1 MSFQA
6 YQKTVQTTEAPR
18 QTEYRIFAQITGELI
33 RAQENPDNIQ
43 ALIKALD
50 RNRRLWMILAADCRE
65 ATNQLPDDLKARII
79 SISIWVT
86 KHSNAVARREESIDE
101 LIDVNRT
108 IMQGLQQPVPAP
120 ATETAAVPSV

>member
-18 QTEYRIFAQITGELI
+18 QTEYRVFAQVTGELI
-33 RAQENPDNIQ
+33 RAQENPGNIQ
-43 ALIKALD
+43 GLIQALD

-65 ATNQLPDDLKARII
+65 ATNQLPNDLKARII

-86 KHSNAVARREESIDE
+86 KHSNAVARREETIDE

-108 IMQGLQQPVPAP
+108 IMQGLQQPAAAPPAGSV
-120 ATETAAVPSV
+120 AAPSV